1 MEKKKKENVS
11 KRLKNALIEKKKSNR
26 AKKNKGCH

>member
-11 KRLKNALIEKKKSNR
+11 KIASTLLRFPKNGARLIFSNF
-26 AKKNKGCH
+26 